1 MKILKIPRIS
11 DQDFRFEDDKY
22 LNYSLR
28 NFLKE
33 KKLEKFQ
40 YNWNILKN
48 HGIFYNEKII
58 LLFSPCIFNENIKQI
73 IKKSII
79 GNFIPVNY
87 AGVISDSEK
96 LYREFIES
104 DENKSMTDFIY
115 NKYESVIWEEYGK
128 LNKTFIQLKDSN
140 QLFSSFDE
148 ESDID
153 FLLIPEKQLDLTF
166 LEIESRIINNEY
178 LEIDEKLIFSLY
190 SGKIIFP
197 DYIREDLLNNFPNYI
212 E

>member
-33 KKLEKFQ
+33 KNLKKFQ

-87 AGVISDSEK
+87 AGVILDSEK
-96 LYREFIES
+96 LYSEFIES

-148 ESDID
+148 ESDIN

-166 LEIESRIINNEY
+166 LEIENRIINDEY

>member
-33 KKLEKFQ
+33 KNLEKFQ

-153 FLLIPEKQLDLTF
+153 FLLIPEKHLDLTF
-166 LEIESRIINNEY
+166 LQIESRILNNEY